1 MIRTPVCELLKIE
14 HPIALGGM
22 GSATSPELVSAVSNA
37 GGLGALG
44 CHYLSPEQVRE
55 RTAAIRQQTNKPFGL
70 NFLLFDTRED
80 SFAAA
85 LELRPAVMQFGWAR
99 PEQDLRTYFERAHKV
114 GCLVTHMAGTVPEAV
129 RAAKAGADI
138 VIAQGTEGGGHVGWM
153 ASLPL
158 IPMVVDA
165 VAPIAV
171 LAAGGFAD
179 GRGLVAALALG
190 ADGIL
195 LGTRFLATIESP
207 LHPNFKQAV
216 VESDGHDTQLS
227 EIPDIAAGLVW
238 PGAMTRSRRNR
249 FIERWAGREWAL
261 RRDRIKALE
270 GLNAA
275 RKSGDVEEGPL
286 SMGQDAGL
294 IYDIPPAGDIV
305 TRIAQQAEEIL
316 IEKMPRLIVR

>member
-1 MIRTPVCELLKIE
+1 MRSRRLRCL
-14 HPIALGGM
+14 
-22 GSATSPELVSAVSNA
+22 
-37 GGLGALG
+37 
-44 CHYLSPEQVRE
+44 
-55 RTAAIRQQTNKPFGL
+55 RQ
-70 NFLLFDTRED
+70 
-80 SFAAA
+80 S
-85 LELRPAVMQFGWAR
+85 
-99 PEQDLRTYFERAHKV
+99 
-114 GCLVTHMAGTVPEAV
+114 
-129 RAAKAGADI
+129 
-138 VIAQGTEGGGHVGWM
+138 
-153 ASLPL
+153 
-158 IPMVVDA
+158 
-165 VAPIAV
+165 
-171 LAAGGFAD
+171 GFAD

-207 LHPNFKQAV
+207 LHPYFKQAV